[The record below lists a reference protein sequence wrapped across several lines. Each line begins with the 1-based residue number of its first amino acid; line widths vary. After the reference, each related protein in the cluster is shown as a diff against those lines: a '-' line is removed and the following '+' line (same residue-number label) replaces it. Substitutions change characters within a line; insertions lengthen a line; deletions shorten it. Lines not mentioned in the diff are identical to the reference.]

1 MAKNK
6 KRANEGDGASSSS
19 SPPLKRQKIGAASS
33 STDVSI
39 DEMAARNL
47 LLEQRLQVNF
57 LGMKMKP
64 GDEVA
69 RLHVVEESLQLQK
82 EDRTTIKDCNLPQ
95 FK

>member
-1 MAKNK
+1 MRLVLA
-6 KRANEGDGASSSS
+6 A
-19 SPPLKRQKIGAASS
+19 PVGAASS

-69 RLHVVEESLQLQK
+69 RLPGTCRRRK
-82 EDRTTIKDCNLPQ
+82 FATTKRR
-95 FK
+95 